1 MGISARGLGK
11 VIGVPPARILSDVSL
26 EIARGEFVALT
37 GRSGSG
43 KSTLLHIL
51 GSLDTASEG
60 SVLVGGRDLASM
72 APEEICRFR
81 NREMGFVFQ
90 FHYLL
95 DELDA
100 IGNVL
105 MPARKAKESGKRRD
119 YAMSL
124 LRRFGLGD
132 VMHRLPRQLSG
143 GEQQRVAI
151 ARSLVM
157 EPAYLFADEPTGS
170 LDSVNGGIV
179 MDILKDCNQGMGTT
193 VVLVTHDPGSAALAG
208 RRMQLKDGKLAP

>member
-11 VIGVPPARILSDVSL
+11 VIGVPPARILSDISL

-119 YAMSL
+119 YALSL
-124 LRRFGLGD
+124 LRRFGLGE

-170 LDSVNGGIV
+170 LDSLNGGIV
-179 MDILKDCNQGMGTT
+179 MDILKDCNRSMGTT
-193 VVLVTHDPGSAALAG
+193 VVLVTHDPDSAALAG
-208 RRMQLKDGKLAP
+208 RRMQLVDGKVAP

>member
-1 MGISARGLGK
+1 MGIPAGGLGK
-11 VIGVPPARILSDVSL
+11 VIGDPPARILSDISL

-51 GSLDTASEG
+51 GSLDTATEG
-60 SVLVGGRDLASM
+60 SVTLGGRDLAAM
-72 APEEICRFR
+72 APDEICRFR

-95 DELDA
+95 AELDA
-100 IGNVL
+100 LGNVL

-119 YAMSL
+119 YAMAL
-124 LRRFGLGD
+124 LRRFGLGEAA
-132 VMHRLPRQLSG
+132 HRLPRQLSG

-151 ARSLVM
+151 A
-157 EPAYLFADEPTGS
+157 
-170 LDSVNGGIV
+170 
-179 MDILKDCNQGMGTT
+179 
-193 VVLVTHDPGSAALAG
+193 
-208 RRMQLKDGKLAP
+208 